1 MIAITGGGTGGHLAI
16 ARALGRELN
25 LRGLKAIFI
34 GSSSGQDRM
43 WFEDSDIFEACY
55 FLDSSGVVNKRG
67 FGKVLSLVNIL
78 NLAFKCK
85 HIFDTHGRIRQTCE
99 NSLQKFCH
107 GSQNIS
113 CHHFFHKLFQ

>member
-43 WFEDSDIFEACY
+43 WFEDSDIFKACY

-85 HIFDTHGRIRQTCE
+85 HIFDTHGI
-99 NSLQKFCH
+99 KMI
-107 GSQNIS
+107 IS
-113 CHHFFHKLFQ
+113 VINRFINHIC